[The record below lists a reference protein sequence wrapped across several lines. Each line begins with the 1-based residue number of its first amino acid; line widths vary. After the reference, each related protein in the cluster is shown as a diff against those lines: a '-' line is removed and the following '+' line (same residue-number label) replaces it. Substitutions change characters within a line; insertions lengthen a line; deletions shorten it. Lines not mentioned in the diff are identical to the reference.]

1 MSNIDAYTTVLDIVR
16 TTLSPRGKRFMPP
29 LSLTGNPPS
38 PSPSPSFGFFTFFIC
53 YSSNFPLPHTI
64 SLPLPFSI
72 FSPSLSF
79 FPFADLVFGGVVEA
93 LTGFRGGGSWCLAR
107 GFVFCEGYF
116 FCSSSAMHSHY
127 EVDRRAHV

>member
-29 LSLTGNPPS
+29 LSLT
-38 PSPSPSFGFFTFFIC
+38 
-53 YSSNFPLPHTI
+53 
-64 SLPLPFSI
+64 
-72 FSPSLSF
+72 
-79 FPFADLVFGGVVEA
+79 DLVFGGVVEA

-127 EVDRRAHV
+127 EV